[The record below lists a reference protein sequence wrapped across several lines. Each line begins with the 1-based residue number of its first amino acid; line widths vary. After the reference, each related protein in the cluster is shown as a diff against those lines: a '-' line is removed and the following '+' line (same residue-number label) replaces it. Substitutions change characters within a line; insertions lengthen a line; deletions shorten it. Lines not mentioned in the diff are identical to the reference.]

1 MNELIDFLIQLNQS
15 GIKIPLEVTQTTTSN
30 WSQFAMMLA
39 LSIIGSAFMIFI
51 FWGSFIQPQLGNI
64 IAKFALKKI
73 KKITGRNIL
82 FIKHTESGLFS
93 QSMITQKTMLDIN
106 KAFRKFDGKPFDLIL
121 HTPGGEVFSSMFIS
135 RMLKSYKGEI
145 RSFVP
150 FYAMSG
156 GSLLALSGND
166 IYLSKNGCIG
176 CIDPQVG
183 MLWNYG
189 SASSWNRIMKVK
201 GNKANDSSISMAFLG
216 SQCTKTIKNY
226 LIELLDDKMSKK
238 ENRFFAEFLT
248 SGKVEHIYPLGIN
261 ELREFGLDVRPL
273 DDKISKYLERIVSS
287 NMFEGV
293 YYL

>member
-1 MNELIDFLIQLNQS
+1 MTELIDFLIQLNQS
-15 GIKIPLEVTQTTTSN
+15 GLKIPLEITQTTTSN
-30 WSQFAMMLA
+30 WPQFTMTLVMG
-39 LSIIGSAFMIFI
+39 IIGSAFMIFI
-51 FWGSFIQPQLGNI
+51 FWGSLIQPQIGNI
-64 IAKFALKKI
+64 ISKLTLRKI
-73 KKITGRNIL
+73 RKVTGRNIL
-82 FIKHTESGLFS
+82 FIKHTQQGIFS
-93 QSMITQKTMLDIN
+93 QSMITQNTMLDIS

-135 RMLKSYKGEI
+135 RMLKSYKGNI

-189 SASSWNRIMKVK
+189 STSSWNRIMKVK
-201 GNKANDSSISMAFLG
+201 GKEANDSSIGLAFLG

-226 LIELLDDKMSKK
+226 LVELLEDKMSKK
-238 ENRFFAEFLT
+238 ENRFFVEFLT

-261 ELREFGLDVRPL
+261 ELKSFGLDVKPL
-273 DDKISKYLERIVSS
+273 DDKIAKYLERIVSS
-287 NMFEGV
+287 KMFEGV